1 MKYKLDDDTKQI
13 LIKQLKF
20 YREKRTFSQDFMA
33 ERIGITQPL
42 YNRIENGSREM
53 TINTLIKIT
62 EILDIS
68 MDSLFAKEENTDT
81 ITKNMLALLKGKS
94 QSDLEIVE
102 EAMKTLLESLEKSRE
117 SAIINYSM

>member
-1 MKYKLDDDTKQI
+1 MKYKLDDNTKQI

-102 EAMKTLLESLEKSRE
+102 DVMKTLLESLEKSRE
-117 SAIINYSM
+117 SAIINM

>member
-81 ITKNMLALLKGKS
+81 ITKNILALLKGKS
-94 QSDLEIVE
+94 QGDLEIVE

>member
-20 YREKRTFSQDFMA
+20 YREKRNFSQDFMA

-81 ITKNMLALLKGKS
+81 ITKNILALLKGKS

-102 EAMKTLLESLEKSRE
+102 DVMKTLLESLEKSRE
-117 SAIINYSM
+117 SAIINM

>member
-1 MKYKLDDDTKQI
+1 MKYKLDDNTKQI
-13 LIKQLKF
+13 LIKQLHF

-81 ITKNMLALLKGKS
+81 ITKKYVS
-94 QSDLEIVE
+94 IV
-102 EAMKTLLESLEKSRE
+102 KRKKPK
-117 SAIINYSM
+117 

>member
-1 MKYKLDDDTKQI
+1 MKYKLDDNTKQI
-13 LIKQLKF
+13 PIKRLKF
-20 YREKRTFSQDFMA
+20 YREKRNFSQDFIA
-33 ERIGITQPL
+33 EHIGITQPL
-42 YNRIENGSREM
+42 YNKIENASREM

-81 ITKNMLALLKGKS
+81 ITKNILALLKGKS
-94 QSDLEIVE
+94 RSDLEIVE

-117 SAIINYSM
+117 SAIINV

>member
-94 QSDLEIVE
+94 RSDLEIVE

>member
-102 EAMKTLLESLEKSRE
+102 DVMKTLLESLEKSGE
-117 SAIINYSM
+117 SAIINV

>member
-20 YREKRTFSQDFMA
+20 YREKRNFSQDFVA

-68 MDSLFAKEENTDT
+68 MDSLFAKAENTDT
-81 ITKNMLALLKGKS
+81 ITKNILELLKGKS

-102 EAMKTLLESLEKSRE
+102 EVMKTLLESLEKSRE
-117 SAIINYSM
+117 SAIINV